1 MKFSNNLIMGLLA
14 ILAGILVI
22 LMPELIRWIVGIFL
36 IVWGILV
43 LIGQK

>member
-22 LMPELIRWIVGIFL
+22 VMPELIRWIVGIFL